1 MFFKKIYK
9 WPPTISENDSNTN
22 NQEINHQ
29 DHNKISSHFG
39 ADIKRVKK
47 AIHMPMVLKEKDY
60 HLLFLQVGTNTTM
73 AKIYIDS
80 SKSGNRIVMHAA

>member
-9 WPPTISENDSNTN
+9 WQLTISENDSNNN

-29 DHNKISSHFG
+29 DHNKISSCFG

-47 AIHMPMVLKEKDY
+47 VIHIPMVLKEEDY

-80 SKSGNRIVMHAA
+80 SKSRNRIVMHAA